1 MEIEQIKQITIIGLG
16 RMGHGI
22 AQTFAMA
29 GYRVCGFDE
38 SSDARQNVH
47 SRIRCNL
54 DAFVANG
61 LLNEAEVDP
70 ILGHIEIFDRES
82 QAASDAQ
89 FIVEAIAEEL
99 TAKQEFFTRIE
110 EAVKE
115 ETIIASNSSTF
126 MISESS
132 KNMRRP
138 QRAIVTHWF
147 NPPHI
152 VPIVEVVPSPD
163 TSEEVTKITIALHKK
178 IGKLPVRIN
187 REIPGFLANRVQ
199 FAMIREVWDLYERGI
214 ASKEDI
220 DTAICGSL
228 GFRLAVCGP
237 LTICDFGGID
247 IWSTIYKEL
256 APDLRH
262 DAEVPE
268 VIQKLAD
275 TGRIGASVGAGIHD
289 YDPGIVG
296 EITSQ
301 RDEAM
306 LKLAKLFYDKN
317 SQPEGDSP

>member
-1 MEIEQIKQITIIGLG
+1 MKIEQIKQIAVIGLG

-22 AQTFAMA
+22 AQAFAMA

-82 QAASDAQ
+82 EAASDAQ

-132 KNMRRP
+132 KN
-138 QRAIVTHWF
+138 
-147 NPPHI
+147 
-152 VPIVEVVPSPD
+152 
-163 TSEEVTKITIALHKK
+163 SEEVTKITIALHKK

-187 REIPGFLANRVQ
+187 REIPGFIANRVQ